1 MNFSALYVRNSKRI
15 IRIRSC
21 STYDHEGLQ
30 TMNCVHVPK
39 EKLDW
44 VAKES
49 NHVFVLTVEMEKVLD
64 WYRDHPHFPLDFDKV
79 RAKVMEAHTRIEG
92 ITTVMNEILEPK
104 SPQTVE
110 DSATDVWL

>member
-1 MNFSALYVRNSKRI
+1 
-15 IRIRSC
+15 
-21 STYDHEGLQ
+21 
-30 TMNCVHVPK
+30 MNCVHVPK

-44 VAKES
+44 IAKES

-79 RAKVMEAHTRIEG
+79 RAKVMEAHTLIEC

-104 SPQTVE
+104 APQTVE